1 MHTYKRFFIAAG
13 LSGLWYG
20 AIELAGHLGWYSLI
34 VVLLALPCVLCF
46 GLWMRLEDERTL
58 RKNVEGR
65 LDTWDE
71 PAGCVPKICRTC
83 EYYDRCDVQDD
94 DRTDFSCWRVYDAL

>member
-1 MHTYKRFFIAAG
+1 MYTHKKFFIAAG

-20 AIELAGHLGWYSLI
+20 VLELVGYLGWYWLV

-58 RKNVEGR
+58 GESI
-65 LDTWDE
+65 E
-71 PAGCVPKICRTC
+71 PERRDCIPKVCGTCVLRH
-83 EYYDRCDVQDD
+83 RCDSDD
-94 DRTDFSCWRVYDAL
+94 DSNSCDEWGGKYSWEDE